1 MNKLSR
7 LIEKFIYYIL
17 KFSKIENL
25 MKILIEKLI
34 EKFWKWKCKYNVLS
48 IYKGEL
54 VFIF

>member
-17 KFSKIENL
+17 KFSRIENL

-34 EKFWKWKCKYNVLS
+34 EKKNL
-48 IYKGEL
+48 EMEM
-54 VFIF
+54 